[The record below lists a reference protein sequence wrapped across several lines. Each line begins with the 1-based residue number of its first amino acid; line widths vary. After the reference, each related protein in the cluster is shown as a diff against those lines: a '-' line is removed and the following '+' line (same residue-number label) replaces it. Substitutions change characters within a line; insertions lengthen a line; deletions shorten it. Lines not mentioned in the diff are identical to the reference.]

1 VIDHFDLT
9 REIVGIGMNY
19 VDRYLAASDARTI
32 AKNDF
37 QLLSMTC
44 LYLSIKLHEAKHIM
58 VPGASSSM
66 DTILRLG
73 RGHYTLEQMEEMEL
87 KILQRLQW
95 RVHPPTPQDFVREFL
110 TTGDLEVQD
119 LAYFMVELSSMD
131 YFFVT
136 YKPSEIAIAALLNAM
151 ERLFT
156 HSNHPLDFGL
166 LTRLRALEFPRVS
179 ECKERLS
186 MVYAQST
193 NENPNQDLLGPEEQR
208 TASPVSVTATLG
220 GI

>member
-32 AKNDF
+32 DKNDF

-44 LYLSIKLHEAKHIM
+44 LYLSIKLHEVKHIM
-58 VPGASSSM
+58 VPGATSSM
-66 DTILRLG
+66 DTILHLG

-131 YFFVT
+131 YFFVP

-151 ERLFT
+151 ERRFT

-166 LTRLRALEFPRVS
+166 LIRLRALELPRVS
-179 ECKERLS
+179 ECKERLA

-193 NENPNQDLLGPEEQR
+193 SESPNQDLLGPEEQR
-208 TASPVSVTATLG
+208 TSSPVSVTATLG